1 MKRPTGEW
9 LTSYLN
15 NHLRVMLIHPHLQL
29 FGGSERLTR
38 LLIYELSSLG
48 HEVIVVSSG
57 RDPSEFPDLP
67 NVKFELIKNVFSKIP
82 SDLIIPMKTERIIN
96 IIYSIDEVINR
107 HRPDVCLI
115 MIQEPI
121 YVLATKLSDPRMGS
135 ALYIHYPFEEEL
147 TSNNVYVF
155 LNLYRFPHIYERYYE
170 LADLHMTNS
179 NYTAS
184 ALYRSFGI
192 ESNVVYP
199 AVDWEFFTHEPDL
212 SEARDNVILTVGRF
226 VPQKR
231 QDLLLDWF
239 KRQIKPEVPDA
250 KLTIIG
256 VPDMRFMEYYDRLK
270 RLSSEVEGVT
280 FIDRALTPAEMIKF
294 YREAKLYIHLRI
306 GEHFGMAPVEAMS
319 QGAIPILPEKSGLA
333 ELVTNSRDG
342 FTASNDYEFVNYTIK
357 VLRMPK
363 EDLINMR
370 KFAYRR
376 AWYFNPDR
384 FAKEVIH
391 YLRIISK

>member
-1 MKRPTGEW
+1 MPT
-9 LTSYLN
+9 SLN
-15 NHLRVMLIHPHLQL
+15 KSLRIMLIHPHLQL
-29 FGGSERLTR
+29 FGGSERLTK

-57 RDPSEFPDLP
+57 RDPNEFPSLP
-67 NVKFELIKNVFSKIP
+67 NVKFELIKNLFGKIP
-82 SDLIIPMKTERIIN
+82 SDLILPIKTEKVIN
-96 IIYSIDEVINR
+96 VVYAVDEVINR
-107 HRPDVCLI
+107 HRPSACLV

-155 LNLYRFPHIYERYYE
+155 LNLYRFPHIYEGLYR

-199 AVDWEFFTHEPDL
+199 AVDWEFFIHEPDL
-212 SEARDNVILTVGRF
+212 NEVRDNVILTVGRF

-231 QDLLLDWF
+231 QDLLLNWF
-239 KRQIKPEVPDA
+239 KRQIKSEVPDA
-250 KLTIIG
+250 RLVIIG
-256 VPDMRFMEYYDRLK
+256 VPDVRFTEYYERLK
-270 RLSSEVEGVT
+270 KLSSEIEGVVL
-280 FIDRALTPAEMIKF
+280 IDRTLTPAEMIKF
-294 YREAKLYIHLRI
+294 YREAKLYVHLRI

-342 FTASNDYEFVNYTIK
+342 FIASNDYEFINYIIK
-357 VLRMPK
+357 VLKMPK
-363 EDLINMR
+363 EDLIDMR

-384 FAKEVIH
+384 FTKEVVH